1 MNIPPDLED
10 PNAPAGT
17 PPPELDPN
25 SDFALKKQGS
35 KTPMI
40 VAGVVVVGV
49 LGFFVVRAMQTQ
61 KTREMHAA
69 VIKQFAD
76 IEKEEVTGK
85 FWACLFGPGID
96 PAMFPN
102 NLALSQRLDSAFATD
117 PKNFPARVREE
128 CTPKAID
135 AKHRVEGITA
145 PPEYAEPLKAYA
157 ASLQGLSEAFDAWAK
172 VAPSH
177 VAEKM
182 VGQKVETDGAA
193 WHAFQSGK
201 PDAGV
206 IAYDHFLHCA
216 VPGIDKMKDG
226 QALVEFLFN
235 SVQGSEVPRAAAER
249 VRQRDHDRSRPAGAD
264 ARLQSR
270 HHQDAGRRSRAVGV
284 RRLPAQGAQ
293 AEALG
298 RQRRRGPLVGH
309 VHGRRPQG
317 PRSRQG
323 SPLREVAARLRP
335 PLSPPVSSLAIHR
348 FRRPVG
354 AERHLFAHARRCSLG
369 YGGIKCS

>member
-10 PNAPAGT
+10 PNAPAGS
-17 PPPELDPN
+17 PPPGLDPN

-49 LGFFVVRAMQTQ
+49 LGFFVVRSMQTQ
-61 KTREMHAA
+61 KTRELHAG

-85 FWACLFGPGID
+85 FWACLFGPSID

-102 NLALSQRLDSAFATD
+102 NLALSQRLDGAFAAD

-128 CTPKAID
+128 CTPKALD
-135 AKHRVEGITA
+135 AKHKIENMTA
-145 PPEYAEPLKAYA
+145 PPEYAEPLKTYA
-157 ASLQGLSEAFDAWAK
+157 TSLQGLSDAFDAWAK

-182 VGQKVETDGAA
+182 VGQKVETSGAA

-201 PDAGV
+201 PEPAV
-206 IAYDHFLHCA
+206 IAYDRFLHCA
-216 VPGIDKMKDG
+216 VPGLDKMKDG

-235 SVQGSEVPRAAAER
+235 SCKDPKYL
-249 VRQRDHDRSRPAGAD
+249 D
-264 ARLQSR
+264 RLQNECGKEITSEAILPAPTPGFKAVITKMQADDR
-270 HHQDAGRRSRAVGV
+270 EQSAFDDCLRKARKLKRSDDSGDVGRAWVTYMDAGHKV
-284 RRLPAQGAQ
+284 
-293 AEALG
+293 
-298 RQRRRGPLVGH
+298 
-309 VHGRRPQG
+309 
-317 PRSRQG
+317 
-323 SPLREVAARLRP
+323 REVAKEA
-335 PLSPPVSSLAIHR
+335 LS
-348 FRRPVG
+348 
-354 AERHLFAHARRCSLG
+354 E
-369 YGGIKCS
+369 K